1 MHASYHRIPI
11 FIGPACPLSGRGKYT
26 RRGFNRSYTSEQET
40 AVSFS
45 PHLTT
50 AWSGRGNGDLR
61 VVSCAC
67 ERITEIRD
75 KDNCVLCVR
84 WARIDV
90 PGDPPRPSSR
100 KYFSIIRY
108 FIPPFPQTNQTLRC
122 LFRTGRN
129 AWVGRWRDTRERR
142 ACLRTV
148 ISGHR
153 NLLGCVV
160 VSLYLFSTLFSLLI
174 I

>member
-1 MHASYHRIPI
+1 M
-11 FIGPACPLSGRGKYT
+11 
-26 RRGFNRSYTSEQET
+26 
-40 AVSFS
+40 SFS

-100 KYFSIIRY
+100 KYLSIMRY
-108 FIPPFPQTNQTLRC
+108 FIPPFPLN
-122 LFRTGRN
+122 
-129 AWVGRWRDTRERR
+129 
-142 ACLRTV
+142 
-148 ISGHR
+148 
-153 NLLGCVV
+153 
-160 VSLYLFSTLFSLLI
+160 
-174 I
+174 